1 MTILG
6 GSNVSGERIPGG
18 SGNKEES
25 GTRVGVRPGRL
36 GHWRCA
42 NRDAFRS
49 VAEGNTPYNL
59 ACRRSRTAAWDADS
73 CVQPQYT
80 HTSLIRALRD
90 RTLPVTSRVPVTPNH
105 IHLDGEKA
113 IDMAYDVNIST
124 KSDKRVVIFP
134 LKLAQI
140 VPGRP
145 KCP

>member
-1 MTILG
+1 MSLMGLRECHLHSLTIAL
-6 GSNVSGERIPGG
+6 
-18 SGNKEES
+18 
-25 GTRVGVRPGRL
+25 
-36 GHWRCA
+36 
-42 NRDAFRS
+42 S
-49 VAEGNTPYNL
+49 VPHVIAQVNFQATKTNWEHEM
-59 ACRRSRTAAWDADS
+59 A
-73 CVQPQYT
+73 
-80 HTSLIRALRD
+80 
-90 RTLPVTSRVPVTPNH
+90 NH